1 MLNCAAIAE
10 SLQESELFGHDRGA
24 FTGADHRR
32 IGKFEQCS
40 GGTLLLDEIG
50 DMSLALQ
57 AKILRVLQQQTFE
70 RVGGNDTIQTD
81 VRLIAAT
88 HRDLKAWAAEGKFR
102 LDLYYRLSVFNI
114 HLPPL
119 RERGDD
125 LLTLVQVYLRRFQP
139 RTEPRHWRSLARVLI
154 SPRRYSW
161 PGNIRE
167 LQSVLKRAMLVAT
180 GSVLLPEFLPD
191 DLPPAAPRNH
201 KTTAQLHLDEA
212 HTLDELECDAIHQC
226 LIQTD
231 GNRQQTARLL
241 GISTRTLFRKIRL
254 YNLKDAGKR

>member
-1 MLNCAAIAE
+1 MP
-10 SLQESELFGHDRGA
+10 
-24 FTGADHRR
+24 
-32 IGKFEQCS
+32 
-40 GGTLLLDEIG
+40 
-50 DMSLALQ
+50 LAMQ
-57 AKILRVLQQQTFE
+57 AKILRVLQEQTFE
-70 RVGGNDTIQTD
+70 RVGGNETIQTD

-88 HRDLKAWAAEGKFR
+88 HRDLKTWSAEGKFR
-102 LDLYYRLSVFNI
+102 SDLYYRLSVFNI

-125 LLTLVQVYLRRFQP
+125 LEMLVQVYLRRFSRELGRDICEVSP
-139 RTEPRHWRSLARVLI
+139 KALARL
-154 SPRRYSW
+154 RDYSW

-167 LQSVLKRAMLVAT
+167 LQSVLKCAMLVTT

-191 DLPPAAPRNH
+191 DFRQLASNNNH
-201 KTTAQLHLDEA
+201 KPAPQLHVDAA
-212 HTLDELECDAIHQC
+212 HTLDELERDAIRQC

-254 YNLKDAGKR
+254 YELNDSGKRETPRR